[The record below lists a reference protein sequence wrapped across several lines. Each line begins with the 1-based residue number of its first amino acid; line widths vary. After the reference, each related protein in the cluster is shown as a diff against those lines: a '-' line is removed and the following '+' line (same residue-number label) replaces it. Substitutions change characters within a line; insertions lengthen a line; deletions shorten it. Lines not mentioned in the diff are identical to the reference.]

1 MAVIKVKR
9 LAAGALRLLD
19 PEAPEWGSAPEESL
33 GLSPTPI
40 LSQPSLYVQAK
51 WKDGGY
57 GVTPE
62 VRVKAAHDGA
72 SIFFRL
78 AWEDGTKDDAIDD
91 TDRFADAAAVLFP
104 VKDDAPLL
112 SMGSPDQPVNAWL
125 WRADLESPF
134 SVTAQGIGT
143 TVRASDPGLAAR
155 GTYGRGGWAVVI
167 SRGLSA
173 ATPGVAQLSPG
184 HRAKVAFGVWQGSNA
199 ERAGLK
205 AVTLE
210 WQELEIEA

>member
-1 MAVIKVKR
+1 MSVIKVKR
-9 LAAGALRLLD
+9 VAAGASRLLD
-19 PEAPEWGSAPEESL
+19 PDAPDWRSAPEESL
-33 GLSPTPI
+33 GLSPTPL

-57 GVTPE
+57 GVTANI
-62 VRVKAAHDGA
+62 RVKGAHDGTA
-72 SIFFRL
+72 IFLRL
-78 AWEDGTKDDAIDD
+78 AWDDASKDDSIDD
-91 TDRFADAAAVLFP
+91 TNRFADAAAVLFP
-104 VKDDAPLL
+104 VKDDAPLT

-143 TVRASDPGLAAR
+143 AVRTSDPALVAQAA
-155 GTYGRGGWAVVI
+155 YGSGGWSVVI
-167 SRGLSA
+167 SRSLTSA
-173 ATPGVAQLSPG
+173 TLGAAQLSPG
-184 HRAKVAFGVWQGSNA
+184 QRAKVAFGVWQGSNA

-210 WQELEIEA
+210 WQDLEIEA

>member
-1 MAVIKVKR
+1 MSVIKVKR
-9 LAAGALRLLD
+9 VAAGASRLLD

-40 LSQPSLYVQAK
+40 ISQPSLYVQTK

-57 GVTPE
+57 GVIPSI
-62 VRVKAAHDGA
+62 RVKGAHNGAA
-72 SIFFRL
+72 IFLRL
-78 AWEDGTKDDAIDD
+78 AWDDPTKDDAIDD
-91 TDRFADAAAVLFP
+91 TDHFADAAAVLFP
-104 VKDDAPLL
+104 VKEDAPLT

-134 SVTAQGIGT
+134 SVTAKGIGT
-143 TVRASDPGLAAR
+143 TVRSSDPALVAQ
-155 GTYGRGGWAVVI
+155 GTYGPGGWSVVI
-167 SRGLSA
+167 SRSLAS

-184 HRAKVAFGVWQGSNA
+184 QRAKVAFGVWQGSNA